1 MKKYF
6 IFDNEPIS
14 GSNYLIRLI
23 VGSLLIILF
32 GLGLWVIAATS
43 YKRAGAFG
51 WSKTFRIICSILI
64 PIFSIFNLLSDEL
77 APVIASNGILTIVA
91 LFLSALHLTLLFKN
105 GNKTLD
111 KAELEKK

>member
-6 IFDNEPIS
+6 IFNNEPIS
-14 GSNYLIRLI
+14 GSNYIIRLI

-77 APVIASNGILTIVA
+77 APLIVSLSLT
-91 LFLSALHLTLLFKN
+91 ALHLTLIFKN

-111 KAELEKK
+111 KAELENK